1 MGPKSFFLAAGAAA
15 LCILGAAWLW
25 LSRPAAPPASSASS
39 ASSGPASSAPGADS
53 ESPAPSE
60 PAVTVIQDT
69 FGFAGPD
76 GSTLLLPAQA
86 VQPQDPQAI
95 DTAVGAWGTLLP
107 VTWAGTQDAD
117 SQDTGRWT
125 AANFGHMAGQL
136 YQVEGA
142 AALPDQTY
150 YLIDTD
156 GLDRSA
162 FLPVEKGDHSPA
174 SGDLT
179 ARLEAETGRAV
190 QDSWLLGTAGGEMP
204 VYLVLFAPEGE
215 DLLACIAADTP
226 EGLLRRDYPAVLNGS
241 SAWRVDDSGT
251 MDPDLFQILFAARP
265 DGQLLLGL
273 TWQGAEGQ
281 SALLL
286 QQEGQALQ
294 EREAI
299 FYRYTSPA

>member
-1 MGPKSFFLAAGAAA
+1 MRPKSFFLAAGAAA

-25 LSRPAAPPASSASS
+25 LSRPAPPPASSASS

-53 ESPAPSE
+53 EAPAPSE
-60 PAVTVIQDT
+60 PTVTVIQDT

-136 YQVEGA
+136 YQVEG
-142 AALPDQTY
+142 
-150 YLIDTD
+150 
-156 GLDRSA
+156 
-162 FLPVEKGDHSPA
+162 
-174 SGDLT
+174 
-179 ARLEAETGRAV
+179 
-190 QDSWLLGTAGGEMP
+190 
-204 VYLVLFAPEGE
+204 
-215 DLLACIAADTP
+215 
-226 EGLLRRDYPAVLNGS
+226 
-241 SAWRVDDSGT
+241 
-251 MDPDLFQILFAARP
+251 
-265 DGQLLLGL
+265 
-273 TWQGAEGQ
+273 
-281 SALLL
+281 
-286 QQEGQALQ
+286 QALQ
-294 EREAI
+294 EREAV

>member
-1 MGPKSFFLAAGAAA
+1 MRPKSLFLAAGAAA

-25 LSRPAAPPASSASS
+25 LSQPAAPPASSASS
-39 ASSGPASSAPGADS
+39 APAVSSTPGADS
-53 ESPAPSE
+53 EAPASSD

-117 SQDTGRWT
+117 RQDSGRWT
-125 AANFGHMAGQL
+125 AANFDHMAGQL
-136 YQVEGA
+136 YRVEGA
-142 AALPDQTY
+142 SALPDQTY

-156 GLDRSA
+156 ALDRSA
-162 FLPVEKGDHSPA
+162 FLTVERGDHSPA
-174 SGDLT
+174 SAELS

-190 QDSWLLGTAGGEMP
+190 QDSWLLGTAGGEIP

-226 EGLLRRDYPAVLNGS
+226 DGLLRRDYPAVLNGS

-251 MDPDLFQILFAARP
+251 MDPDLFQILFVARP

-286 QQEGQALQ
+286 QQEGQTFQ
-294 EREAI
+294 ERDAV

>member
-1 MGPKSFFLAAGAAA
+1 MRPKSFFLAAGAAA

-25 LSRPAAPPASSASS
+25 LSQPGPPPASSATSASS

-53 ESPAPSE
+53 EAPAPSE

-95 DTAVGAWGTLLP
+95 DTAAGAWGTLLP

-142 AALPDQTY
+142 ATLPDQTY

-162 FLPVEKGDHSPA
+162 FLPVEKGGHSPA
-174 SGDLT
+174 GDGV
-179 ARLEAETGRAV
+179 ARITDGALEDHAHDGHHKADV
-190 QDSWLLGTAGGEMP
+190 GDDF
-204 VYLVLFAPEGE
+204 LVLGR
-215 DLLACIAADTP
+215 
-226 EGLLRRDYPAVLNGS
+226 G
-241 SAWRVDDSGT
+241 
-251 MDPDLFQILFAARP
+251 
-265 DGQLLLGL
+265 
-273 TWQGAEGQ
+273 
-281 SALLL
+281 
-286 QQEGQALQ
+286 
-294 EREAI
+294 
-299 FYRYTSPA
+299 

>member
-1 MGPKSFFLAAGAAA
+1 MRPKSFFLAAGAAA

-39 ASSGPASSAPGADS
+39 GPASSAPGADS
-53 ESPAPSE
+53 EAPAPSE

-107 VTWAGTQDAD
+107 VTWDGTQDAD

-142 AALPDQTY
+142 
-150 YLIDTD
+150 
-156 GLDRSA
+156 
-162 FLPVEKGDHSPA
+162 
-174 SGDLT
+174 
-179 ARLEAETGRAV
+179 
-190 QDSWLLGTAGGEMP
+190 
-204 VYLVLFAPEGE
+204 
-215 DLLACIAADTP
+215 
-226 EGLLRRDYPAVLNGS
+226 
-241 SAWRVDDSGT
+241 
-251 MDPDLFQILFAARP
+251 AARP

-294 EREAI
+294 EQEAV

>member
-1 MGPKSFFLAAGAAA
+1 MRSKTFLWAAGAAA
-15 LCILGAAWLW
+15 VCILGAAWLW
-25 LSRPAAPPASSASS
+25 RSESAAPPAS
-39 ASSGPASSAPGADS
+39 PASSAPASSSAPGPDS
-53 ESPAPSE
+53 EAPSSPE
-60 PAVTVIQDT
+60 PAATAIQDT

-107 VTWAGTQDAD
+107 VTWAGTQEGD

-125 AANFGHMAGQL
+125 AANLGHMAGQL
-136 YQVEGA
+136 YQAEGA

-150 YLIDTD
+150 YLIDS
-156 GLDRSA
+156 GQFDRAA
-162 FLPVEKGDHSPA
+162 FLTVEPGDHSPA
-174 SGDLT
+174 SGDRT

-190 QDSWLLGTAGGEMP
+190 QDSWLLGTAGGEIP

-226 EGLLRRDYPAVLNGS
+226 DGLLRRDYPAVLHGS

-251 MDPDLFQILFAARP
+251 LDPDLFQILFAARP
-265 DGQLLLGL
+265 EDQLLLGL

-286 QQEGQALQ
+286 QQEGQTLQ
-294 EREAI
+294 ERDAV